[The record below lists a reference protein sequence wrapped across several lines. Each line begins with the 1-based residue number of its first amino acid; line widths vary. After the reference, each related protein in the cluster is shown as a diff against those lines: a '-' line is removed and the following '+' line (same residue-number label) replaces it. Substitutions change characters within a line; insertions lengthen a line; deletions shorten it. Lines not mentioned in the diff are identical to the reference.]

1 MFMVLSQIRK
11 TPCNVATHCTQV
23 VLNSS
28 FLSKNVSHFSPQ
40 ARLFLTV
47 PTSMAC
53 MYIYFRFFGLICTD
67 RSCHCGTNLT
77 EKVSNQKITS
87 YFTVNRGI
95 LMKYLFEINDFD
107 KQKSRSPGKSR
118 PKISKNR

>member
-1 MFMVLSQIRK
+1 MVLSQIRK

-47 PTSMAC
+47 PTSMPC

-95 LMKYLFEINDFD
+95 SMEYLPI
-107 KQKSRSPGKSR
+107 
-118 PKISKNR
+118 

>member
-23 VLNSS
+23 VLNSF

-47 PTSMAC
+47 PTSMLC
-53 MYIYFRFFGLICTD
+53 MYVYTLGFLVSYVLID
-67 RSCHCGTNLT
+67 H
-77 EKVSNQKITS
+77 V
-87 YFTVNRGI
+87 TVALI
-95 LMKYLFEINDFD
+95 
-107 KQKSRSPGKSR
+107 
-118 PKISKNR
+118 